1 MVGMSRLCTVRI
13 GSSTRAGR
21 IDGDD
26 IVILDAADVGDVLR
40 ADSEVAETG
49 EAILENRPPGSGCHC
64 ARQGGV
70 RGRELSRSH

>member
-40 ADSEVAETG
+40 AGGEVAV
-49 EAILENRPPGSGCHC
+49 N
-64 ARQGGV
+64 
-70 RGRELSRSH
+70 SR

>member
-1 MVGMSRLCTVRI
+1 MSAWQNGRHE
-13 GSSTRAGR
+13 STLHRPHRQLDRAGR

-49 EAILENRPPGSGCHC
+49 EAILERPPAWLRLSLRPTRWC
-64 ARQGGV
+64 AWA
-70 RGRELSRSH
+70 

>member
-13 GSSTRAGR
+13 GTSTRAGR

-49 EAILENRPPGSGCHC
+49 EAIPGRPP
-64 ARQGGV
+64 AWLRW
-70 RGRELSRSH
+70 SRRPTRWCVWA

>member
-26 IVILDAADVGDVLR
+26 IVILDVADLGDILR
-40 ADSEVAETG
+40 ADS
-49 EAILENRPPGSGCHC
+49 
-64 ARQGGV
+64 
-70 RGRELSRSH
+70 